1 MNLAHPS
8 TSDAEAP
15 VTPTTRGFSL
25 SQGLRVTAQ
34 APCGPLTQQAG

>member
-8 TSDAEAP
+8 TSDAEAS

-34 APCGPLTQQAG
+34 ALSMWPQQAG